1 MRSLRDNARELAQAH
16 RRADP
21 ETRLIKFFPAN
32 GTEEIRLLEV
42 SGAVPTTGEVLP
54 FSFQPDPAHGVYY
67 PSTVILLS
75 PQEWQRI
82 QNRDLE
88 LPPGWNIDNAEDF

>member
-16 RRADP
+16 RQADSK
-21 ETRLIKFFPAN
+21 TRLIKFFPAN

-42 SGAVPTTGEVLP
+42 SEAVPTTGEVLP
-54 FSFQPDPAHGVYY
+54 FSFQSDPERGVDY

-75 PQEWQRI
+75 PLEWQRI
-82 QNRDLE
+82 QNRELE
-88 LPPGWNIDNAEDF
+88 LPPGWDIASAEDF

>member
-1 MRSLRDNARELAQAH
+1 MELAQAH
-16 RRADP
+16 RHADP
-21 ETRLIKFFPAN
+21 ATLLIKFFQAN

-42 SGAVPTTGEVLP
+42 SEAAPTTGEVLP
-54 FSFQPDPAHGVYY
+54 FSFGADPARGVDY

-82 QNRDLE
+82 QSRELE
-88 LPPGWNIDNAEDF
+88 LPPGWNIASAEDF